1 MRRFDGIC
9 IVTRDVQRLRDFYHD
24 VLQVGSQSG
33 SATPMETPSALTPVP
48 LADKVQ
54 ARSEGRDRRRLYPGY
69 EGL

>member
-1 MRRFDGIC
+1 MRRFAGVC
-9 IVTRDVQRLRDFYHD
+9 IVTRDVQRLRAFYRD

-33 SATPMETPSALTPVP
+33 SATPMETPSAFAPVP

-54 ARSEGRDRRRLYPGY
+54 AQSEGRARRRLYPGY